1 VTAAVSILSEDP
13 DRTVAEVIGAVGR
26 ENAAWVSGHLRT
38 LEGDV
43 TLDCT
48 HLTLRDRD
56 GASALADFV
65 RFLRDR
71 GRRLVL
77 RGISRSSRRL
87 IDALASPVRS
97 RG

>member
-1 VTAAVSILSEDP
+1 VTAALSILSSEP
-13 DRTVAEVIGAVGR
+13 DRTVAEVIGPVGR
-26 ENAAWVSGHLRT
+26 ENASWVSVQLRT

-48 HLTLRDRD
+48 HLTLEDRD

-65 RFLRDR
+65 RFLRDG

-77 RGISRSSRRL
+77 RGISRSSRGL
-87 IDALASPVRS
+87 IDALATPVRS
-97 RG
+97 RP

>member
-1 VTAAVSILSEDP
+1 MTASLSILRDEPTRSEAQVIGHVGSENADW
-13 DRTVAEVIGAVGR
+13 VAER
-26 ENAAWVSGHLRT
+26 LRS

-48 HLTLRDRD
+48 LLTVEDRA

-65 RFLRDR
+65 RFLRER

-77 RGISRSSRRL
+77 RGISQSTRRV
-87 IDALASPVRS
+87 IDALATPVRS
-97 RG
+97 RR

>member
-1 VTAAVSILSEDP
+1 VTAALSILSEQP
-13 DRTVAEVIGAVGR
+13 DRTVAEVIGRVGR
-26 ENAAWVSGHLRT
+26 ENAEWVTGQLHS

-48 HLTLRDRD
+48 HLTLADRY

-65 RFLRDR
+65 AFLGDR

-77 RGISRSSRRL
+77 RGISQSSRRL
-87 IDALASPVRS
+87 IDALAAPVRS
-97 RG
+97 RT